1 MNDEE
6 RRPRLSRNAGRTI
19 IQLLVAS
26 IFVGAVFSFLGLD
39 AIDFW
44 RGLFESLRNLIR
56 SLGESLGEVVV
67 TLATYLIIGA
77 AIVVP
82 IWLIAKLIRGR

>member
-1 MNDEE
+1 M
-6 RRPRLSRNAGRTI
+6 SGNAARTV
-19 IQLLVAS
+19 IQLIVAS
-26 IFVGAVFSFLGLD
+26 IFVGAIFSFLGLD

-56 SLGESLGEVVV
+56 SLGESIGEVAV
-67 TLATYLIIGA
+67 TLFTYLIIGA

-82 IWLIAKLIRGR
+82 IWLISKLIRGR